1 MANNR
6 RAVIFANGDLGDQTF
21 PKGIIADN
29 DLIIAADGGAEYC
42 RVLDLVPDYI
52 IGDFDSIEQDD
63 LQYFQ
68 SKGSKV
74 IRHPADKDYTDLELA
89 VMHAQ
94 SCGVEDVFVFGSLG
108 YRWDQSIANILLLAS
123 SNLADL
129 DVRLVEA
136 NQMIRVLRPRIKYEI
151 TGSLGDIVSLVPLGG
166 DVTGIRTKGLHYPLY
181 NEELRLG
188 STRGISNVLD
198 QEPAL
203 VETLD
208 GILLCITQTS
218 GLHGL

>member
-1 MANNR
+1 MAKNG

-21 PKGIIADN
+21 PKDIVTDN

-42 RVLDLVPDYI
+42 RVLGFVPDYI
-52 IGDFDSIEQDD
+52 IGDFDSIERED

-74 IRHPADKDYTDLELA
+74 IQHPADKDNTDLELA
-89 VMHAQ
+89 VLHAQ
-94 SCGVEDVFVFGSLG
+94 SCGVDEIFVFGGLG

-136 NQMIRVLRPRIKYEI
+136 DQMIRVLRPGKKYEI
-151 TGSLGDIVSLVPLGG
+151 TGSRGDIVSLIPLGG
-166 DVTGIRTKGLHYPLY
+166 DATGIRTDGLHYPLE
-181 NEELRLG
+181 NEDLQLG
-188 STRGISNVLD
+188 STRGISNILD
-198 QEPAL
+198 QESAS
-203 VETLD
+203 VETCR
-208 GILLCITQTS
+208 GILLCISQTS
-218 GLHGL
+218 GSHD